1 MGETLLSFPANGGEC
16 KVMSQ
21 IEVDIL
27 VIVLALFFHYD
38 TKEQLKKLRED
49 MRSDL
54 KHLIELHEIRTK

>member
-1 MGETLLSFPANGGEC
+1 
-16 KVMSQ
+16 MSQ